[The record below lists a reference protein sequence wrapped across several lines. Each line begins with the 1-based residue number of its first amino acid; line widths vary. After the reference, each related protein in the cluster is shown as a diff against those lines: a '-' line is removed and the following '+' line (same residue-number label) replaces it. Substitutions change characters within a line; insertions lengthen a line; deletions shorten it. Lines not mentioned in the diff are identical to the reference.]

1 MPPRAVV
8 VVARSARLWLWLWIW
23 IWIWQMMWLI
33 DKFFGQ
39 NLFNLFLLNQINHV
53 NIISYKFA
61 GNGNIPKSCYSFR
74 KVVTFKKVVIFLT
87 DTIFRKIVIFSKRH
101 NFLDKM
107 GLNRFHWTD
116 MFLAEN
122 GYKRKSIFDF
132 LITEKFLF
140 VCIYFFSLKIKSKC
154 RLTEFVWLV
163 AILQFVEVKENWGTA
178 ISLTGLIHFILKE
191 INP

>member
-1 MPPRAVV
+1 MKSHLQ
-8 VVARSARLWLWLWIW
+8 SANEKSFLWIW

-39 NLFNLFLLNQINHV
+39 NLFNQFLLNQINPV

-74 KVVTFKKVVIFLT
+74 KVVTFQKVVIFLT
-87 DTIFRKIVIFSKRH
+87 DTIFRKVVIFSKRH

-132 LITEKFLF
+132 LITENFSFSAFIFL
-140 VCIYFFSLKIKSKC
+140 SNKIKVSIDWVC
-154 RLTEFVWLV
+154 VTCCC
-163 AILQFVEVKENWGTA
+163 
-178 ISLTGLIHFILKE
+178 S
-191 INP
+191 